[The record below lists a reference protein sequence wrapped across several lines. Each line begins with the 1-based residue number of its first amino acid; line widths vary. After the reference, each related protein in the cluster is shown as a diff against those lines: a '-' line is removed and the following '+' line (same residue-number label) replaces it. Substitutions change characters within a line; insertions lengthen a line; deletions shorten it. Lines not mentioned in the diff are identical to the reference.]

1 MEVDMPI
8 YEYTCNN
15 CKKNFSLLQRVGSS
29 EKDTV
34 CPECGSRD
42 VKKKISSFSC
52 QGTFSMTSATSFSG
66 GG

>member
-1 MEVDMPI
+1 MPI
-8 YEYTCNN
+8 YEYTCNKCN
-15 CKKNFSLLQRVGSS
+15 KSFSLLQKVGSS

-34 CPECGSRD
+34 CPNCGSKE

-52 QGTFSMTSATSFSG
+52 HASFSLSSPSTFSG